1 MAMPFNSPLMM
12 DQELWSVG
20 HVLET
25 QHTSFSRYKL
35 KIAFQWLE
43 IEASH
48 FIKKPSKVHFHWGS
62 AKGQGSEHT
71 IEGKQHDLEMHM
83 VHTNTAYETD
93 EAAKFKDGY
102 LVVGVLFDEAKRNKI
117 RVRAIHL
124 F

>member
-1 MAMPFNSPLMM
+1 M
-12 DQELWSVG
+12 
-20 HVLET
+20 
-25 QHTSFSRYKL
+25 
-35 KIAFQWLE
+35 E
-43 IEASH
+43 IEASQLTQ
-48 FIKKPSKVHFHWGS
+48 KTSKVHFHWGS

-83 VHTNTAYETD
+83 VHTNTAYETE
-93 EAAKFKDGY
+93 EAANYKDGY

>member
-1 MAMPFNSPLMM
+1 MRLHILP
-12 DQELWSVG
+12 
-20 HVLET
+20 
-25 QHTSFSRYKL
+25 
-35 KIAFQWLE
+35 
-43 IEASH
+43 
-48 FIKKPSKVHFHWGS
+48 KKPSKVHFHWGS

-93 EAAKFKDGY
+93 ESANYKDGY

-117 RVRAIHL
+117 RVRTIHL

>member
-12 DQELWSVG
+12 DQALWSVG

-83 VHTNTAYETD
+83 VHTNTAYETE
-93 EAAKFKDGY
+93 EASNYKDGY
-102 LVVGVLFDEAKRNKI
+102 LVVGVLFDEVKRNKI
-117 RVRAIHL
+117 RVKAIHL

>member
-117 RVRAIHL
+117 RVKAIHL